1 MTDIEA
7 LDTAVLELD
16 SNHCLTQIN
25 TAAEECFSLRRD
37 RLIGRRLSGLQGVPA
52 ALANAVSN
60 TFLDHRPRRLH
71 DCQLPGGQYD
81 CAIHQLDEDRLLLEL
96 HSLDW
101 YQQQQQLERREVQT
115 GLMNLLRRNLG
126 HEIRNPLGG
135 IRGAAQMMANELAE
149 EELGNLARMIMR
161 EVDRIDELIKRFWQ
175 PTAHRELFDMH
186 RCAQEA
192 IELLESETP
201 GISVLRDY
209 DPSIPPLRGDWSALR
224 QLFINLL
231 RNAAQ
236 SGASQVRVRTRVE
249 HGSALLEEGRG
260 TVVRVDLEDDGDGV
274 PLNLRPLLFL
284 PMVTG
289 RRAGTGLG
297 LALVQQIAADHGGLV
312 TYEPLTEGSRFT
324 LHLPFNV
331 NVNDEDDPEPEGED
345 Q

>member
-7 LDTAVLELD
+7 LETAVLELD
-16 SNHCLTQIN
+16 GQQRLKRIN
-25 TAAEECFSLRRD
+25 SAAEECFSMSRE
-37 RLIGRRLSGLQGVPA
+37 RLIGRSLAGLEGVPL
-52 ALANAVSN
+52 ALESAISN

-81 CAIHQLDEDRLLLEL
+81 CTIHQLDEDCLVLEL

-101 YQQQQQLERREVQT
+101 YQQHQQIERREVQT

-135 IRGAAQMMANELAE
+135 IRGAAQMMADELAE

-175 PTAHRELFDMH
+175 PTAHQELFDIH
-186 RCAQEA
+186 RCAQDA
-192 IELLESETP
+192 IELLASEAP
-201 GISVLRDY
+201 GVSILRDY
-209 DPSIPPLRGDWSALR
+209 DPSIPPLHGDQAALR

-236 SGASQVRVRTRVE
+236 SGAGELRVRTRVE
-249 HGSALLEEGRG
+249 HGSALLEDGRG

-274 PLNLRPLLFL
+274 PPKLRPLLFL

-312 TYEPLTEGSRFT
+312 TYEPLPEGSRFS
-324 LHLPFNV
+324 LHLPFCV
-331 NVNDEDDPEPEGED
+331 SDDDSQEG
-345 Q
+345 QGLAP

>member
-7 LDTAVLELD
+7 LETAVLELD
-16 SNHCLTQIN
+16 AEHRLRRIN
-25 TAAEECFSLRRD
+25 SAAEACFSLRRE
-37 RLIGRRLSGLQGVPA
+37 RLLGQPLSGLEGVPS
-52 ALANAVSN
+52 ALESAISN

-81 CAIHQLDEDRLLLEL
+81 CTIHQLDEDCLVLEL

-101 YQQQQQLERREVQT
+101 YQQQQQIERREVQT

-135 IRGAAQMMANELAE
+135 IRGAAQMMADELAE

-175 PTAHRELFDMH
+175 PTAHQELFDVH
-186 RCAQEA
+186 RCAQDA
-192 IELLESETP
+192 IELLESEVP
-201 GISVLRDY
+201 GVRVLRDY
-209 DPSIPPLRGDWSALR
+209 DPSIPPLRGDQSALR

-236 SGASQVRVRTRVE
+236 SEASQVLVRTRVE
-249 HGSALLEEGRG
+249 HGSALLEDGRG

-274 PLNLRPLLFL
+274 PLKLRPLLFL

-289 RRAGTGLG
+289 RRSGTGLG

-312 TYEPLTEGSRFT
+312 TYEPLEHGSRFS
-324 LHLPFNV
+324 LHVPFCAVDEESSALP
-331 NVNDEDDPEPEGED
+331 GSAS
-345 Q
+345 

>member
-1 MTDIEA
+1 
-7 LDTAVLELD
+7 
-16 SNHCLTQIN
+16 
-25 TAAEECFSLRRD
+25 
-37 RLIGRRLSGLQGVPA
+37 
-52 ALANAVSN
+52 
-60 TFLDHRPRRLH
+60 
-71 DCQLPGGQYD
+71 
-81 CAIHQLDEDRLLLEL
+81 
-96 HSLDW
+96 
-101 YQQQQQLERREVQT
+101 
-115 GLMNLLRRNLG
+115 
-126 HEIRNPLGG
+126 
-135 IRGAAQMMANELAE
+135 MMANELAE

-201 GISVLRDY
+201 GVSVLRDY

-324 LHLPFNV
+324 LHLPLNV
-331 NVNDEDDPEPEGED
+331 SVNDEDDPEPAGED
-345 Q
+345 P

>member
-7 LDTAVLELD
+7 LETAVLELD
-16 SNHCLTQIN
+16 AQHRLKRIN
-25 TAAEECFSLRRD
+25 SAAEECFSMGRE
-37 RLIGRRLSGLQGVPA
+37 RLIGRALSGIEGVPP
-52 ALANAVSN
+52 ALESAISN

-71 DCQLPGGQYD
+71 DCRLPGGQYD
-81 CAIHQLDEDRLLLEL
+81 CTIHQLDEDCLVLEL

-101 YQQQQQLERREVQT
+101 YRQQQQIERREVQT

-135 IRGAAQMMANELAE
+135 IRGAAQMMAEELAE
-149 EELGNLARMIMR
+149 EELGNLALMIMR
-161 EVDRIDELIKRFWQ
+161 EVDRIDELIKSFWQ
-175 PTAHRELFDMH
+175 PTAHQELFDIH
-186 RCAQEA
+186 RCAQDA
-192 IELLESETP
+192 IELLESEVP
-201 GISVLRDY
+201 GVRITRDY
-209 DPSIPPLRGDWSALR
+209 DPSIPPLLGDQAALR

-236 SGASQVRVRTRVE
+236 SGASELRLRTRVE
-249 HGSALLEEGRG
+249 HGSALLEDGRG

-274 PLNLRPLLFL
+274 PTKLRPLLFL

-312 TYEPLTEGSRFT
+312 TYEPLPEGSRFS
-324 LHLPFNV
+324 LHLPFSV
-331 NVNDEDDPEPEGED
+331 NEADSHASDGPAK
-345 Q
+345 

>member
-16 SNHCLTQIN
+16 ADRRLRRIN

-37 RLIGRRLSGLQGVPA
+37 RLVGQQLAGLEGIPA
-52 ALANAVSN
+52 ALADAVNN

-71 DCQLPGGQYD
+71 DCQMPGGQYD
-81 CAIHQLDEDRLLLEL
+81 CTIHQLDENRLLLEL

-135 IRGAAQMMANELAE
+135 IRGAAQMMADELAE

-192 IELLESETP
+192 IELLESEAP
-201 GISVLRDY
+201 GVRVLRDY
-209 DPSIPPLRGDWSALR
+209 DPSIPPLHGDPLALR

-231 RNAAQ
+231 RNAFQ
-236 SGASQVRVRTRVE
+236 SGSGQIRVRTRVE
-249 HGSALLEEGRG
+249 HGCALLEEGRG
-260 TVVRVDLEDDGDGV
+260 TAVRVDLEDDGDGV
-274 PLNLRPLLFL
+274 PPKLRPLLFL

-312 TYEPLTEGSRFT
+312 TYEPLAQGSRFS
-324 LHLPFNV
+324 LHLPFNA
-331 NVNDEDDPEPEGED
+331 NEDDGLERPGSG

>member
-7 LDTAVLELD
+7 LETAVLELD
-16 SNHCLTQIN
+16 AEHRLTRIN
-25 TAAEECFSLRRD
+25 AAAEECFSLGRE
-37 RLIGRRLSGLQGVPA
+37 RLIGSSLA
-52 ALANAVSN
+52 ALKDIPDSLQSAISN

-71 DCQLPGGQYD
+71 DCRLPGGQYD
-81 CAIHQLDEDRLLLEL
+81 CTIHQLDENRLLLEL

-101 YQQQQQLERREVQT
+101 SHQQQQLDRREVQT

-135 IRGAAQMMANELAE
+135 IRGAAQMMADELAE

-161 EVDRIDELIKRFWQ
+161 EVDRIDELIKSFWQ
-175 PTAHRELFDMH
+175 PTAHQELFDVH
-186 RCAQEA
+186 RCAQDA
-192 IELLESETP
+192 IELLESEVP
-201 GISVLRDY
+201 GVGVLRDY
-209 DPSIPPLRGDWSALR
+209 DPSIPSIRGDQAAIR

-236 SGASQVRVRTRVE
+236 SGASEICLRTRVE
-249 HGSALLEEGRG
+249 HGSALLEDGRG
-260 TVVRVDLEDDGDGV
+260 TVVRIDLEDDGDGV
-274 PLNLRPLLFL
+274 PPKLRPLLFL

-312 TYEPLTEGSRFT
+312 TYEPMSDGSRFS
-324 LHLPFNV
+324 LHLPFSASE
-331 NVNDEDDPEPEGED
+331 EDNSQQPVPPR
-345 Q
+345 